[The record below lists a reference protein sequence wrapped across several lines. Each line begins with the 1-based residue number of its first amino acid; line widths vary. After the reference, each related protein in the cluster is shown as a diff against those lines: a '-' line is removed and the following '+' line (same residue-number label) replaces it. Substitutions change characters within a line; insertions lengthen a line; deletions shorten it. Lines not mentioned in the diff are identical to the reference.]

1 MSVSETFDRKF
12 NKSMRGYN
20 TEEVDAALDALLRY
34 CDELE
39 DANREFEIANNDL
52 IDDKTDLNKIISELR
67 AEKEALEHKVSEM
80 TERVSHVEGLYN
92 NYREKFGEA
101 RDMITKAKSSSAEII
116 ARAQAKA
123 ELIAE
128 EAAEKHKK
136 TIEEF
141 DREIEKRRILI
152 EKLDIC
158 YNDFNEALRR
168 ELRAMLGKV
177 DSFSVKPILPDELPE
192 KRIVLSAAETVAKDD
207 EEEEIIADIPV
218 YSENNSEID
227 NEDDEV
233 ETVSDPI
240 MTPYDLDSEPDEAE
254 NEQEIISAPQL
265 QIRRESSSKI
275 SGMKDSLDA
284 INQKVLKKKSIPHI

>member
-284 INQKVLKKKSIPHI
+284 INQKVLKKKSTPHI